1 MKSKSHDMLLTLLI
15 ISQLIF
21 SNQPLLFPINYT
33 SRNESFFEDLL
44 QQHSKAA
51 AAAQADANAAL
62 EKLNKIKERHTTYQ
76 HKRQKTLQQVKKKAK
91 KQAEGNEKLHQQELL
106 QQQSKHIRESSG
118 LKKTHNKEVA
128 QLQSTVYLQS
138 RDAMK
143 VEVALEG
150 QLEEAVAQKEEAY
163 AEKDRAVREA
173 VRKTKAEERQH
184 YATVVEGEKAK
195 AATLQSRLDDA
206 RKVTNSL
213 QNQSVTAAREAMRCS
228 RAAYQSAKRSRDVM
242 EAADSYK
249 NYLKEMEDENDALK
263 GALGELQS
271 LVDDYEKKLD
281 AAEAA
286 VPIKVIKKRRE
297 GKSGSTRWGV
307 EIWELILEQLVNGTP
322 PSSINDN
329 IIAHVKKFSPSTKI
343 EELPSIWTIRRARS
357 VLLVIVQ
364 TLSAYRLGLA
374 DKWPQLFHDAT
385 SRRQVSFQNLVISIE
400 EDELFK

>member
-1 MKSKSHDMLLTLLI
+1 
-15 ISQLIF
+15 
-21 SNQPLLFPINYT
+21 
-33 SRNESFFEDLL
+33 
-44 QQHSKAA
+44 
-51 AAAQADANAAL
+51 
-62 EKLNKIKERHTTYQ
+62 
-76 HKRQKTLQQVKKKAK
+76 
-91 KQAEGNEKLHQQELL
+91 
-106 QQQSKHIRESSG
+106 
-118 LKKTHNKEVA
+118 
-128 QLQSTVYLQS
+128 
-138 RDAMK
+138 
-143 VEVALEG
+143 
-150 QLEEAVAQKEEAY
+150 
-163 AEKDRAVREA
+163 
-173 VRKTKAEERQH
+173 
-184 YATVVEGEKAK
+184 
-195 AATLQSRLDDA
+195 
-206 RKVTNSL
+206 
-213 QNQSVTAAREAMRCS
+213 
-228 RAAYQSAKRSRDVM
+228 M

-249 NYLKEMEDENDALK
+249 NHMKEMEDENDALK